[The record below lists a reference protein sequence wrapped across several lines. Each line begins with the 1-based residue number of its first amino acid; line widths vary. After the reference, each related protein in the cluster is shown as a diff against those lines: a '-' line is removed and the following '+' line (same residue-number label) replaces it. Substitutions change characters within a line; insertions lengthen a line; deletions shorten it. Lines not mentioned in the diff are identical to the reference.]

1 MIFASK
7 YSFNLQA
14 HSRRDD
20 LISLG
25 FVLLLGGKMHF
36 SDIETAFIVGNILLY
51 FLFNYMNKVNMS

>member
-25 FVLLLGGKMHF
+25 FVLLYLIDG
-36 SDIETAFIVGNILLY
+36 DLV
-51 FLFNYMNKVNMS
+51 FLQNDGEE